1 MLPGRKYTP
10 EDFIKIL
17 LRGKW
22 IILTPA
28 FLGVMGGLIVAR
40 AQPELF
46 KSQTM
51 IQVLPQRVP
60 DSFVKTTVTST
71 VEERLKSIEEMIKSR
86 TALEGMITDLGLYP
100 EKRHAAMEDLVAETA
115 SKLELK
121 VASTAPGSWRGP
133 GPANSL
139 RVTFTHPDK
148 QKALQVTQR
157 VTAMLLEENARMR
170 GSQANAT
177 SEFLERQLA
186 EKRADLEAQERKV
199 EAFRQRYAGRL
210 PTQLAG
216 NMQAVQSTQSALT
229 SLVDGLQRDRDRK
242 LMLERLYNDAAA
254 QLNALA
260 SMPAAAPVTAGGQ
273 ASNDPTA
280 VAANASPGQR
290 LAQARASLA
299 AQELRLKPEHPDIR
313 RLKRQIGDLEKQVEA
328 EGQQQ
333 QAATPT
339 TSTPTVVAR
348 GASTEEIRRREALTQ
363 QKAEIEALG
372 RQIVFKEGEERRLR
386 AQAAEYQAK
395 IDAIPGV
402 ESEWT
407 QLDRDYATKQE
418 TYKNLLTNSQAAK
431 IAANLEAQQI
441 GEQFKVLDQPQVS
454 DQATNAN
461 RLQINMIGM
470 ALGLFLGIA
479 IVGFL
484 EFRDTSFRTE
494 GDILNALALPVLA
507 TVPFAPSAA
516 DLSKD
521 RRQRLLL
528 SASGVAMLVVC
539 GGVFVYLKLWKFIA

>member
-10 EDFIKIL
+10 DDYIKIL

-28 FLGVMGGLIVAR
+28 FLGVMGGLVVSR
-40 AQPELF
+40 AQPELY

-86 TALEGMITDLGLYP
+86 TALEGMITDLNLYP
-100 EKRHAAMEDLVAETA
+100 EKMGHAAMEDMVAETA

-148 QKALQVTQR
+148 QKALQVTQK

-186 EKRADLEAQERKV
+186 EKRADLEAQEQKV

-216 NMQAVQSTQSALT
+216 NMQAVTSTQSALT

-254 QLNALA
+254 QLTALA
-260 SMPAAAPVTAGGQ
+260 SMPAAVQASAGGQ
-273 ASNDPTA
+273 PSTDPTA
-280 VAANASPGQR
+280 VAANASAGQR
-290 LAQARASLA
+290 LAQARANLA

-313 RLKRQIGDLEKQVEA
+313 RLKRQISDLEKQVEA
-328 EGQQQ
+328 EGQQPSPSS
-333 QAATPT
+333 T
-339 TSTPTVVAR
+339 TPTVVAR
-348 GASTEEIRRREALTQ
+348 GASPEEIRRREALTQ
-363 QKAEIEALG
+363 QKAEIETLG
-372 RQIVFKEGEERRLR
+372 RQILFKEGEERRLR
-386 AQAAEYQAK
+386 AQAAEYQSK

-461 RLQINMIGM
+461 RLQINLIGL

-484 EFRDTSFRTE
+484 EFRDTSFRSE
-494 GDILNALALPVLA
+494 SDILNALALPVLA

-516 DLSKD
+516 DLGRE
-521 RRQRLLL
+521 RRQRMLL
-528 SASGVAMLVVC
+528 SASGAVMLVAC
-539 GGVFVYLKLWKFIA
+539 AGVFWYLKLWKFIA